1 MALFVVGKFALPWR
15 NFYNDSSGVIIK
27 HYLMDYAEVR
37 KKFVEFFIAQQHKFV
52 TSSSLVPEHDAS
64 VLFTTAG
71 MQQFKPYYIGVPSPY
86 GDKIVNIQKCF
97 RTSDIDEV
105 GDETHLTFFEMLGNF
120 SFNNQVSKK
129 QAILWGWEFLTSS
142 DWLNIDPNRIMAS
155 YYNGNRAGTFPDDEA
170 KDTLQS
176 LSNQGLIQIVA
187 QPDIDN
193 FWGPTGS
200 EGPCGPTVE
209 FYIDGIEIWNIVFN
223 QFYCT
228 SAGVLQPTSD
238 GLGIDTGMGLE
249 RLVVA
254 LTPEANSV
262 YDIDAFQFIINK
274 IHDHTPEIDIGS
286 DRSTRII
293 ADHLRASVFLLA
305 DHIQPSN
312 KEQGYLLRRLLRR
325 AILYLDKLEALA
337 GFAEIITSIT
347 SWYGEF
353 YPELIQQERNILQ
366 FAELERD
373 KFLKTI
379 TQGKHELDKL
389 ISSSQIIDGAVAFD
403 LYTTYG
409 IPIDVI
415 KEEALKTGKK
425 LNEAQFEADFET
437 AFKKHQDVSR
447 AGVEKKFGGHGL
459 ASGAEVSATDKQ
471 IIMRYHTATHLL
483 HTALMKFLGDGVKQS
498 GSDLNTERL
507 RFDFTFARP
516 LTDSEKCDIEEWV
529 NQRIVD
535 NLPVHHEVKLLKE
548 ALAEGATAFFR
559 EKYPDSVNVYTIYN
573 KDGSE
578 VLSKELCG
586 GPHVGNTGEI
596 GKFKIIKEQ
605 SSSAGIRRIRAVIE

>member
-1 MALFVVGKFALPWR
+1 
-15 NFYNDSSGVIIK
+15 
-27 HYLMDYAEVR
+27 MDYAEVR
-37 KKFVEFFIAQQHKFV
+37 KKFVEFFVAQQHQV
-52 TSSSLVPEHDAS
+52 VVSSPLVPEHDAS

-71 MQQFKPYYIGVPSPY
+71 MQQFKSYYTGVPSPY
-86 GDKIVNIQKCF
+86 GDKVVSIQKCF

-120 SFNNQVSKK
+120 SFNNQVSKE
-129 QAILWGWEFLTSS
+129 QAVLWGWEFLTSPN
-142 DWLNIDPNRIMAS
+142 WLNVEPNRIMAS
-155 YYNGNRAGTFPDDEA
+155 YYNGNRAGTFSDDEA
-170 KDTLQS
+170 KNVLQG
-176 LSNQGLIQIVA
+176 LSNHGLTQIVA
-187 QPDIDN
+187 QPDTDN

-209 FYIDGIEIWNIVFN
+209 FYIDGVEVWNIVFN

-228 SAGVLQPTSD
+228 ADGVLQSAAN

-249 RLVVA
+249 RLIVA
-254 LTPEANSV
+254 LTSEAKAV
-262 YDIDAFQFIINK
+262 YDIDAFQFIVNK

-325 AILYLDKLEALA
+325 AILHLDQLGALA
-337 GFAEIITSIT
+337 GFSEIITTIT

-353 YPELIQQERNILQ
+353 YPELIHDERNILQ
-366 FAELERD
+366 FAELEKD

-379 TQGKHELDKL
+379 IQGKYELNKL
-389 ISSSQIIDGAVAFD
+389 ISTSSKKEIDGFRAFD
-403 LYTTYG
+403 LFATYG

-415 KEEALKTGKK
+415 KEEAVKAGKK
-425 LNEAQFEADFET
+425 LDELAFEADFDL
-437 AFKKHQDVSR
+437 AFKKHQDISR
-447 AGVEKKFGGHGL
+447 AGVVQKFGGHGL
-459 ASGAEVSATDKQ
+459 ASGAEVSEDDKQ
-471 IIMRYHTATHLL
+471 IITRYHTATHLL
-483 HTALMKFLGDGVKQS
+483 HTALMKFLGNEVKQA
-498 GSDLNTERL
+498 GSDLNTKRL
-507 RFDFTFARP
+507 RFDFTFDRS
-516 LTDSEKCDIEEWV
+516 LTSDEKQLIEDWV
-529 NQRIVD
+529 NQRIAD
-535 NLPVHHEVKLLKE
+535 ALPVHYEVKPLQE

-559 EKYPDSVNVYTIYN
+559 EKYPNPVNVYTIYN

-586 GPHVGNTGEI
+586 GPHVENTSEI

-605 SSSAGIRRIRAVIE
+605 SSSAGVRRIRAVIE